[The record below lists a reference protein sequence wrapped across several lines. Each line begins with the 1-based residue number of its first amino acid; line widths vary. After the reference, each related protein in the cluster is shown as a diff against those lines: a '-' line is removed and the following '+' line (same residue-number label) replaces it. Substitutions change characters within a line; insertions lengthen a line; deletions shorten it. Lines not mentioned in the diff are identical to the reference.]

1 MPKPRV
7 IYEPKPGSPIAVDRS
22 LYDRLAGETGSRTL
36 VDQFVVPMRSGRAW
50 PVRAGHLF
58 RIIAVEG
65 PQVADFNA
73 WSLGNPRER
82 FWAARTKQL
91 HRAHVTTYDRL
102 WSCLPYLRP
111 MLTITNDTIRYG
123 RDEDGAG
130 CHDLLGTRCDP
141 YVHKMLNG
149 EDFDLCCHSNL
160 VRAVAPYRLNE
171 LDIHD
176 VLNIFQV
183 TGLTADDRYFVK
195 ASPAKRGDFIEFFA
209 EIDVLCAISTC
220 PHGDLSV
227 QMWGADAGDP
237 LATCR
242 PLGVE
247 RPMVTTSMLTIP
259 ARRGM
264 AARVGKGQ
272 RIKVINTHGAQVVD
286 TWAFSA
292 ADATEWMSMEAS
304 RAWFMKLRAALG
316 DTFLTNQRRPILSLV
331 EDISGGAHDTL
342 MAACDAPRYRLLGVE
357 GHHDNCRDNLHAGLA
372 ALGVKV
378 PATPSPLNLFM
389 NIPWSPE
396 GALAW
401 AEPVSTPGSY
411 VVLRAEMDLVIAFS
425 ACPQDLLPING
436 RTGHTTEAHVSI
448 E

>member
-1 MPKPRV
+1 
-7 IYEPKPGSPIAVDRS
+7 
-22 LYDRLAGETGSRTL
+22 
-36 VDQFVVPMRSGRAW
+36 
-50 PVRAGHLF
+50 
-58 RIIAVEG
+58 
-65 PQVADFNA
+65 
-73 WSLGNPRER
+73 
-82 FWAARTKQL
+82 
-91 HRAHVTTYDRL
+91 
-102 WSCLPYLRP
+102 
-111 MLTITNDTIRYG
+111 
-123 RDEDGAG
+123 
-130 CHDLLGTRCDP
+130 
-141 YVHKMLNG
+141 
-149 EDFDLCCHSNL
+149 
-160 VRAVAPYRLNE
+160 
-171 LDIHD
+171 
-176 VLNIFQV
+176 
-183 TGLTADDRYFVK
+183 
-195 ASPAKRGDFIEFFA
+195 
-209 EIDVLCAISTC
+209 
-220 PHGDLSV
+220 
-227 QMWGADAGDP
+227 
-237 LATCR
+237 
-242 PLGVE
+242 
-247 RPMVTTSMLTIP
+247 MVTTSMLTIP

-292 ADATEWMSMEAS
+292 ADATEWMSMKAS
-304 RAWFMKLRAALG
+304 RAWFMKLQTVLG

-331 EDISGGAHDTL
+331 EDTSGGAHDTL

-436 RTGHTTEAHVSI
+436 RTGHTTEAHFSI